1 MTLFLNRDLNHM
13 VVHATLHTLAW
24 CFCGLFSGVFLLRL
38 GLSLPEIYLV
48 FAATLSLR
56 FVLRPLVL
64 MVAPAIGLRRT
75 LMIGTFLFA
84 LPFPILALVHGV
96 GMALGLFCLVAALGE
111 VFYWTSYHACFAALG
126 DTKMR
131 GSQVAE
137 REMLGAFA
145 GIVGPAAGGL
155 VLAEFGPWPAF
166 LAACLIHIAAIVPLT
181 RISEPVIARKLP
193 GSLYGAAKSGVWL
206 FVSDGWI
213 TASSA
218 TAWSVIMFRATGAR
232 FDAFGGLLAAAALA
246 GAGGGLVLG
255 RFIDRGYARRLT
267 FVNAAI
273 LAASLVLKSICGEE
287 PIAVIVVA
295 LGTTML
301 GGLQIPTLMSA
312 LYNEAQ
318 ASPCPLHYQF
328 AAEGGWDAGGTLS
341 CLAAAALCA
350 VDLPL
355 QLAIVLALPMVP
367 VQARLLTISYGK
379 MLNSGKNEPGH
390 APVTARILS
399 PPQCAGEVEPP

>member
-1 MTLFLNRDLNHM
+1 MTFFLNRDLNHM
-13 VVHATLHTLAW
+13 VVHTTLHSLAW
-24 CFCGLFSGVFLLRL
+24 CFCGLFSGVFLLRV
-38 GLSLPEIYLV
+38 GLSLPQIYLV
-48 FAATLSLR
+48 FAATLTMR

-64 MVAPAIGLRRT
+64 RVGPTIGLRRT

-84 LPFPILALVHGV
+84 LSFPMLALVHAV
-96 GMALGLFCLVAALGE
+96 GMALWLFCAVAALGE
-111 VFYWTSYHACFAALG
+111 VFYWTAYHACFAALG

-131 GSQVAE
+131 GGQVAE
-137 REMLGAFA
+137 REMLGALA

-166 LAACLIHIAAIVPLT
+166 MAASAIHIAAIVPLAH
-181 RISEPVIARKLP
+181 ISEPVIVRKLP
-193 GSLYGAAKSGVWL
+193 GSLYGAAKSGIWL

-213 TASSA
+213 TAGSA
-218 TAWSVIMFRATGAR
+218 TAWSVIMFRAAGAR

-255 RFIDRGYARRLT
+255 RFIDGGYARRLT
-267 FVNAAI
+267 FVNAAV
-273 LAASLVLKSICGEE
+273 LAASLVLKSVCGDEAA
-287 PIAVIVVA
+287 AVIAVA

-312 LYNEAQ
+312 LYNEAK
-318 ASPCPLHYQF
+318 ASPCPLHFQF

-350 VDLPL
+350 ADLPL

-367 VQARLLTISYGK
+367 VQARLLMLSHGK
-379 MLNSGKNEPGH
+379 MLGAEKSGRRQ
-390 APVTARILS
+390 ARASTNIVS